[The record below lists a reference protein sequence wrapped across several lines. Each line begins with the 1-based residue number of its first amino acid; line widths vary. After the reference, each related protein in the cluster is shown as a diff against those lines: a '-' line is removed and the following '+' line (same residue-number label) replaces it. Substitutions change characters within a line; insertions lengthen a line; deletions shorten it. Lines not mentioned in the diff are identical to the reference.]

1 MLVGSAM
8 YEPSG
13 KITRGRCNDDEFEEG
28 GVAIDVAVLLL
39 SVLLLMVE
47 KELRLEIVLVLI
59 EELKCRSDLVEL
71 AKETKRRASSSPSIS
86 NH

>member
-1 MLVGSAM
+1 M

-13 KITRGRCNDDEFEEG
+13 KMTSGRCTDDESEEG

-39 SVLLLMVE
+39 VLLLMVE
-47 KELRLEIVLVLI
+47 KEFRLEIVLALL
-59 EELKCRSDLVEL
+59 EELKCRSNLFEL
-71 AKETKRRASSSPSIS
+71 AKETKRQASSSPSIS

>member
-1 MLVGSAM
+1 MCWSVQAM

-13 KITRGRCNDDEFEEG
+13 KMTSGRCKITNLKKS

-39 SVLLLMVE
+39 VLLLMEE
-47 KELRLEIVLVLI
+47 KELRLEVVLVMI

>member
-13 KITRGRCNDDEFEEG
+13 KITSGRCKDDEFEES
-28 GVAIDVAVLLL
+28 GVAIDVAVLL